1 MANLLLNKLYEL
13 LFGGSP
19 LPEPPPYVF
28 PAPTKVDLEYADLA
42 IIDLS
47 KASTEAGR
55 AELTAQ
61 VREAM
66 NKQGFFYA
74 VNHGYTPEQT
84 ARIFSIANMAFDNVD
99 EKEKDLYA
107 GKSPDVYSG
116 YKPKQT
122 WVIRNDIRDQIEQ
135 YNINK
140 SNKQEHPAALR
151 PYSKYL
157 DDFARHNHFN
167 VVYPILKLLARGL
180 ELPEDT
186 LIKQHQFDAEGES
199 SIRLL
204 RAHSF
209 PRSKEEEE
217 KTERVWLKGHHDI
230 GCVTVL
236 WSQPIGGLQILS
248 PDGKWRWVKHM
259 DNALVINAGDGLD
272 FLCGGYYPPTR
283 HRVIQP
289 PADQTNCARLG
300 VFYFCFADEDVQL
313 APHTESPVLQRVGIK
328 SQLKPGTVAPT
339 MRQWRSSRVK
349 SYGHVKLTE
358 GPEKGVEEEVVLGV
372 VVKHYN

>member
-1 MANLLLNKLYEL
+1 MANLVLNKLYEL

-28 PAPTKVDLEYADLA
+28 PAATKEDLEYADLA
-42 IIDLS
+42 VIDLS

-55 AELTAQ
+55 VELTAQ

-84 ARIFSIANMAFDNVD
+84 AQIFSIANMAFDGVD

-107 GKSPDVYSG
+107 GKSPDIYSG

-151 PYSKYL
+151 PYSKYI

-186 LIKQHQFDAEGES
+186 LIKQHQFNAEGES
-199 SIRLL
+199 SIRFMKY
-204 RAHSF
+204 F

-358 GPEKGVEEEVVLGV
+358 GAEKGVEEEVVLGV

>member
-1 MANLLLNKLYEL
+1 
-13 LFGGSP
+13 
-19 LPEPPPYVF
+19 
-28 PAPTKVDLEYADLA
+28 
-42 IIDLS
+42 
-47 KASTEAGR
+47 
-55 AELTAQ
+55 
-61 VREAM
+61 M
-66 NKQGFFYA
+66 NKQGVFYV

-107 GKSPDVYSG
+107 GKSFDILSG

-167 VVYPILKLLARGL
+167 VVHPILKLLARGL

-199 SIRLL
+199 SIRFMKY
-204 RAHSF
+204 F

-217 KTERVWLKGHHDI
+217 KTEHVWMKGHYDI
-230 GCVTVL
+230 DCVSVL

-272 FLCGGYYPPTR
+272 FLCGGYYPPTC

-289 PADQTNCARLG
+289 PADQENCARLG
-300 VFYFCFADEDVQL
+300 VFYFCYADEDVQL
-313 APHTESPVLQRVGIK
+313 APHTESPVLQRVGIR

-349 SYGHVKLTE
+349 SYGRVKLTE
-358 GPEKGVEEEVVLGV
+358 GAEKGVEEEVVLGV
-372 VVKHYN
+372 IVKHYN

>member
-1 MANLLLNKLYEL
+1 MATSPLNKSYESR
-13 LFGGSP
+13 FGGSP

-28 PAPTKVDLEYADLA
+28 PDPTKADLDYADLA

-61 VREAM
+61 VCEAM
-66 NKQGFFYA
+66 KKQGFFYV

-99 EKEKDLYA
+99 EKEKDIYT
-107 GKSPDVYSG
+107 GKSPDILSG
-116 YKPKQT
+116 YKPRQT
-122 WVIRNDIRDQIEQ
+122 WVIHNDIRDQIEQ

-140 SNKQEHPAALR
+140 SNTQEHPAALR

-167 VVYPILKLLARGL
+167 VVYPILKFLARGL

-186 LIKQHQFDAEGES
+186 LIKQHQFDAEGEAS
-199 SIRLL
+199 VRFMKY
-204 RAHSF
+204 F

-217 KTERVWLKGHHDI
+217 QTERVWMKGHYDI
-230 GCVTVL
+230 CSVSVL

-248 PDGKWRWVKHM
+248 PDGIWRWVKHM
-259 DNALVINAGDGLD
+259 DNALVINVGDGLD
-272 FLCGGYYPPTR
+272 FLCGGYYPPTC

-289 PADQTNCARLG
+289 PVDQANRSRLG
-300 VFYFCFADEDVQL
+300 VFYFCYGDEDVQL
-313 APHTESPVLQRVGIK
+313 APHTESRVLQRAGIK
-328 SQLKPGTVAPT
+328 SQLKPGTVAPSV
-339 MRQWRSSRVK
+339 RQWRSSRVK
-349 SYGHVKLTE
+349 SYGHIKLTE
-358 GPEKGVEEEVVLGV
+358 GAEKGVEEEVVLGV
-372 VVKHYN
+372 VVKHFN